1 MATPH
6 NQLSEIVHRK
16 QTRKLKQRQRD
27 DPSLWSHLGLFG
39 VIGWAVSIPT
49 VLGALL
55 GWWLDSR
62 WPQTFS
68 WTLMLILLGL
78 MAGCT
83 IAWKWLQR
91 EHRRGED

>member
-1 MATPH
+1 MPERRDQH
-6 NQLSEIVHRK
+6 ERLSGIVGHK
-16 QTRKLKQRQRD
+16 ATRKLNERQRD
-27 DPSLWSHLGLFG
+27 DPGLWSHLGLFG

-83 IAWKWLQR
+83 IAWKWLSR
-91 EHRRGED
+91 ERE